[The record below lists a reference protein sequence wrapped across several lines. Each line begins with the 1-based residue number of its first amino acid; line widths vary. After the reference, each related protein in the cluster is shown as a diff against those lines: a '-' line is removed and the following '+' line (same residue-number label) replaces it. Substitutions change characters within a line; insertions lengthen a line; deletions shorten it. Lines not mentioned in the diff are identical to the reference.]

1 MQKDLIRHLRD
12 PNLIP
17 PEKQTLLSSIAG
29 QAAAMNM
36 PCYLVGGFVRDIL
49 LGKSVNDLDI
59 IVEGDAIQ
67 FGESLVK
74 KYGGKLTPHTKFRTA
89 IWHLAPDTLDLI
101 TARNETYINPGAL
114 PTIKPSTIG
123 DDLLRR
129 DFTINAMA
137 VRVDGEHFGELLDPL
152 NGQADLEKKIIRV
165 LHPRSFMDDPTR
177 IFRAV
182 RYEQRYGFILEH
194 STLRLINSECFAILN
209 TLSGQRIRHEIDL
222 IFTEENSLKILLRL
236 SDLGVFNR
244 FDPNMPK
251 VNEKYLVL
259 QNSIPPAEFAIS
271 VDRVLLGY
279 LLWLLDSPVEVV
291 NALSKRLDFKS
302 ELSKAA
308 LAMVQL
314 KNDLISRKDFKPSA
328 WTIHLEKIPLAAI
341 YALWLITNEPA
352 LKEFIVRWRH
362 VKTKSTGDDL
372 KAHGLPPGPRFGEIL
387 SQLRSAWLDGKVHS
401 FEDELRLLETLIR

>member
-1 MQKDLIRHLRD
+1 MRD

-29 QAAAMNM
+29 QAASMNM

-49 LGKSVNDLDI
+49 LGKPVNDLDI

-89 IWHLAPDTLDLI
+89 IWHLPLTFAQSVQSASLDLI
-101 TARNETYINPGAL
+101 TTRNETYLSPGAL

-137 VRVDGEHFGELLDPL
+137 VRLDGEHFGELLDPL
-152 NGQADLEKKIIRV
+152 NGQADLEKKIIRI

-177 IFRAV
+177 IFRAI
-182 RYEQRYGFILEH
+182 RYEQRYGFFLDP
-194 STLRLINSECFAILN
+194 STLHLINSECFAVLN

-222 IFTEENSLKILLRL
+222 IFAEENSLKMLLRL

-251 VNEKYLVL
+251 INEKYLAL
-259 QNSIPPAEFAIS
+259 QNSIPPAEFPIS

-279 LLWLLDSPVEVV
+279 LLWLFDSPVEIV
-291 NALSKRLDFKS
+291 NALSKRLDFTS
-302 ELSKAA
+302 DLSNATLAA
-308 LAMVQL
+308 AQL
-314 KNDLISRKDFKPSA
+314 KNDLIPCKDFKPSA
-328 WTIHLEKIPLAAI
+328 WTFHLEKIPLSVI

-352 LKEFIVRWRH
+352 LKEFIVKWRH
-362 VKTKSTGDDL
+362 VKAKSTGDDL
-372 KAHGLPPGPRFGEIL
+372 KARGLPPGPRFGEIL
-387 SQLRSAWLDGKVHS
+387 PQLRAAWLDGKVHS
-401 FEDELRLLETLIR
+401 FEDELKLLETLIR

>member
-1 MQKDLIRHLRD
+1 MQKDLIRRLRD

-17 PEKQTLLSSIAG
+17 PEKQTLLSSIAV

-59 IVEGDAIQ
+59 IVEGDAIRL
-67 FGESLVK
+67 GESLVK

-89 IWHLAPDTLDLI
+89 IWHLAPDILDLI
-101 TARNETYINPGAL
+101 TARNETYLNPGAL
-114 PTIKPSTIG
+114 PTIKPSTIN

-165 LHPRSFMDDPTR
+165 LHPRSFVDDPTR
-177 IFRAV
+177 IFRAI
-182 RYEQRYGFILEH
+182 RYEQRYGFILDP

-251 VNEKYLVL
+251 INEKYLVL
-259 QNSIPPAEFAIS
+259 QNSIPPAEFSIS

-291 NALSKRLDFKS
+291 NALSKRLDFTS

-352 LKEFIVRWRH
+352 LKEFFVKWRH
-362 VKTKSTGDDL
+362 VKSNISGDEL
-372 KAHGLPPGPRFGEIL
+372 KAHGLPPGPRYREIL
-387 SQLRSAWLDGKVHS
+387 TQLRAAWLDGEVKNAQEEKE
-401 FEDELRLLETLIR
+401 FLKKLL